1 MKVDFHLHT
10 WCSDGAH
17 DPIEML
23 HAIRHAGVES
33 FAITD
38 HDTCSG
44 WRALAGTPGLLAGVE
59 ATAGHDHREVHIVG
73 LGINPD
79 QLILSTML
87 ARVRVLREH
96 RLGVLLARLPADISR
111 GLTVD
116 DVRDRRSRGGI
127 IAGESLSRNHLARAL
142 VQRGG
147 VANFRAAFDDW
158 LGDEH
163 MRDPALPEFPSIAEV
178 TAAIRDAGGVA
189 ILAHPGM
196 YKSVPVV
203 EELMDAGCD
212 GLEVEHPHL
221 DPTFAGALRSRAVE
235 RGWLMSVGT
244 DTHVLGSRR
253 PGHCVLAD
261 HLLNP
266 LLDRLGV
273 ARLAA

>member
-23 HAIRHAGVES
+23 HAIRHAGVEA

-38 HDTCSG
+38 HDTCAG
-44 WRALAGTPGLLAGVE
+44 WRTLAGTPGLIAGVE

-73 LGINPD
+73 LGIAPD
-79 QLILSTML
+79 HPQLADML
-87 ARVRVLREH
+87 TRVRALREI
-96 RLGVLLARLPADISR
+96 RITALIARLPADISR
-111 GLTVD
+111 GLTLD
-116 DVRDRRSRGGI
+116 DVRDRRSRSGVT
-127 IAGESLSRNHLARAL
+127 AGESLSRNHLARAL

-147 VANFRAAFDDW
+147 VASFRAAFEDW

-163 MRDPALPEFPSIAEV
+163 MRDTALPSFPSIAEV
-178 TAAIRDAGGVA
+178 TGAIRAAGGVA
-189 ILAHPGM
+189 LLAHPGM
-196 YKSVPVV
+196 YKVIEVV
-203 EELMDAGCD
+203 EGLVDAGCD

-253 PGHCVLAD
+253 PGHCELAD

-266 LLDRLGV
+266 LLDRIGV